1 MLGYVL
7 VLGVI
12 FVYIAANVGLTVYFW
27 TKERSEFNWIL
38 HFVFPIGT
46 SLVLIYSVYAAFTPF
61 PAAPNNWTPVVAGG
75 WLLLGIAV
83 VLWKKMT
90 GDVAWLSKVAEVV
103 SEREETAT
111 EEAAGRP
118 L

>member
-1 MLGYVL
+1 M
-7 VLGVI
+7 
-12 FVYIAANVGLTVYFW
+12 
-27 TKERSEFNWIL
+27 
-38 HFVFPIGT
+38 
-46 SLVLIYSVYAAFTPF
+46 
-61 PAAPNNWTPVVAGG
+61 VAGG